1 MCEHVT
7 RDTKREKWGG
17 RAVSEHQEKEEEEEE
32 EEGAYAQQAG

>member
-7 RDTKREKWGG
+7 RDTKREQRGEGG
-17 RAVSEHQEKEEEEEE
+17 VNEHQEKEEEE